1 MKDNKI
7 IFGVKVCLLGLSFYV
22 MEFLFLPV
30 FGALQKAQV
39 DGQGFSTDFMQYART
54 QPYPI
59 IFILTAVIVVIG
71 IALIIWGLREK
82 K

>member
-1 MKDNKI
+1 MKDSKI
-7 IFGVKVCLLGLSFYV
+7 IVGVKTVILGLSFYII
-22 MEFLFLPV
+22 ELLLLPV

-39 DGQGFSTDFMQYART
+39 GGQGFYTDFMRYAEE

-59 IFILTAVIVVIG
+59 IFILTAAIIVIG
-71 IALIIWGLREK
+71 IALIVWGLREK